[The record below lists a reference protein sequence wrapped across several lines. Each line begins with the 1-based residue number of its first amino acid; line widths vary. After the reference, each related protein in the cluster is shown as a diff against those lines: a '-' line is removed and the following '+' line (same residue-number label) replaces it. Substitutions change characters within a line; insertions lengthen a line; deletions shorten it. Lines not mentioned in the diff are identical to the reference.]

1 MAPSKGRRGKSRRV
15 LRLLHPLWVKAVT
28 FVSPAS
34 VVDVRKTAA
43 VALSRHNE
51 FLKLQKVALCSSK
64 STESICSIPLILT
77 HYVILLCGR
86 RKKTLLTVCG

>member
-1 MAPSKGRRGKSRRV
+1 V
-15 LRLLHPLWVKAVT
+15 LRLLHPLWIKAVT

-43 VALSRHNE
+43 VARSRHDE

-64 STESICSIPLILT
+64 SKVNFLDSTIHAL
-77 HYVILLCGR
+77 
-86 RKKTLLTVCG
+86 